1 MLKNWQND
9 ELKTG
14 RNKGGRHS
22 ELIFGTLPP
31 YLKEQRKPLIKVKS
45 NGFRTKILKRDI
57 SNTMQDLLPTAEGP
71 PVCLMTKRY
80 CDHALHLQVFSVQ
93 S

>member
-14 RNKGGRHS
+14 RDKGGRHS
-22 ELIFGTLPP
+22 ELIFGTIPP
-31 YLKEQRKPLIKVKS
+31 YLKGQRKPLIKVKS
-45 NGFRTKILKRDI
+45 TGFRTKILKRDI
-57 SNTMQDLLPTAEGP
+57 SYTMQDLLPNAEGL
-71 PVCLMTKRY
+71 PVCPMTKRY
-80 CDHALHLQVFSVQ
+80 CDHTLHQQVLSVQ